1 MRFEALELSLQ
12 LIRKLRPIV
21 AIIQTHDRK
30 LAEQVRTA
38 ANSSSLNL
46 AEGNRRAGKDKLHF
60 WRISSGS
67 TDETRASLRVAEAWG
82 YVSSR
87 QISETLHLADRLLA
101 VTWRLIHPRK

>member
-38 ANSSSLNL
+38 ASSSSLNL
-46 AEGNRRAGKDKLHF
+46 AEGNRSAGKDKPPEKT
-60 WRISSGS
+60 IATSG
-67 TDETRASLRVAEAWG
+67 ASPPEAPTKPEHP
-82 YVSSR
+82 
-87 QISETLHLADRLLA
+87 SESPKPGATSAHAR
-101 VTWRLIHPRK
+101 